1 MQSFA
6 VYKTKSKHLI
16 NDFIFTLLELHI
28 CKKEKILMCT
38 KQLKA
43 KKEVVE
49 IMYNIKLQLLKQQ
62 KEIVRVTDDSL

>member
-1 MQSFA
+1 
-6 VYKTKSKHLI
+6 
-16 NDFIFTLLELHI
+16 
-28 CKKEKILMCT
+28 MCT